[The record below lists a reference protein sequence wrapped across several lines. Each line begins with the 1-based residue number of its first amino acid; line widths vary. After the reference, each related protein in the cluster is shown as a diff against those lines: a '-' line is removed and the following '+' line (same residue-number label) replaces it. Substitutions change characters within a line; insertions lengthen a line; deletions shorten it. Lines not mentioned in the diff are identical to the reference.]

1 MFLENTVNHKE
12 QFGWIEVICGSMFSG
27 KTEELIRR
35 LKRAQFAKQKVEIF
49 KPAVDTRYHN
59 EMVVSHDSNEIRS
72 TPVPA
77 AANIA
82 ILAQG
87 CDVVGID
94 EAQFFDDEIV
104 RVCNDLANRGVRV
117 IVAGLDMDFKG
128 NPFGPMPALMATA
141 EYVTKVHAVCTR
153 TGNLANYSFR
163 KTDNDKLVM
172 LGETVEYEPLSRGA
186 YFEAMKN
193 DQGEDVSTLE
203 IKKILQN
210 VIEEED
216 KHKPLPDDQLADI
229 LKEKGYPIARRTIA
243 KYREQLDI
251 PVARMR
257 KKM

>member
-49 KPAVDTRYHN
+49 KPMVDQRYH
-59 EMVVSHDSNEIRS
+59 EEKVVSHDANEIRS

-77 AANIA
+77 AANIR
-82 ILAQG
+82 ILADT
-87 CDVVGID
+87 CDVIGID

-104 RVCNDLANRGVRV
+104 TVCNDLANKGVRV

-163 KTDNDKLVM
+163 KANNDDLVL
-172 LGETVEYEPLSRGA
+172 LGETGEYEPLSRAA
-186 YFEAMKN
+186 YYKAM
-193 DQGEDVSTLE
+193 
-203 IKKILQN
+203 
-210 VIEEED
+210 
-216 KHKPLPDDQLADI
+216 
-229 LKEKGYPIARRTIA
+229 LKERVKEIDVEVEEIPKA
-243 KYREQLDI
+243 KKD
-251 PVARMR
+251 ANA
-257 KKM
+257 